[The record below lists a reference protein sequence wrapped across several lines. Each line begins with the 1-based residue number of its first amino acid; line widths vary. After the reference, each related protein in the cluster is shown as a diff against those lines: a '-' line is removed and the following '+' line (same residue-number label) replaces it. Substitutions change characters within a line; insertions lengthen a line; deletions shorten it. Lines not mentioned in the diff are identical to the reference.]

1 VTVTANG
8 PDVWLSVPARA
19 ENVAVV
25 RQALAGLCEALAAEP
40 RVVAD
45 VKLAVTEA
53 CTNVVVHAYPEVPNG
68 VMEVEARPDG
78 RTVTVIVRD
87 HGQGIVP
94 RADSPGLGLGLPM
107 IASLSDSVEIR
118 GGTDE
123 QHTEVIM
130 TFALDRVTDGG
141 AP

>member
-1 VTVTANG
+1 MSSTLNP

-25 RQALAGLCEALAAEP
+25 RQALAGLCEALGTDA

-53 CTNVVVHAYPEVPNG
+53 CTNVVVHAYPDEPDGG
-68 VMEVEARPDG
+68 VMEIEARPDG
-78 RTVTVIVRD
+78 RLLTIVVRD

-94 RADSPGLGLGLPM
+94 RPDSPGLGLGLPM

-118 GGTDE
+118 GGAGD

-130 TFALDRVTDGG
+130 SFALDRAPEVGG
-141 AP
+141 

>member
-1 VTVTANG
+1 MVSTPVEA
-8 PDVWLSVPARA
+8 PDVWLSVAARA

-25 RQALAGLCEALAAEP
+25 RQALAGLCEALLAEP

-53 CTNVVVHAYPEVPNG
+53 CTNVVVHAYPGRDG
-68 VMEVEARPDG
+68 VMEVEARPVD
-78 RTVTVIVRD
+78 RTLSVVVRD

-118 GGTDE
+118 GGSDDS
-123 QHTEVIM
+123 HTEVIM
-130 TFALDRVTDGG
+130 TFALDRQDAGR
-141 AP
+141 

>member
-1 VTVTANG
+1 MSAQVEAS
-8 PDVWLSVPARA
+8 DVWLSVPARA

-25 RQALAGLCEALAAEP
+25 RQALAGLCEALLAEP
-40 RVVAD
+40 RVVSD

-53 CTNVVVHAYPEVPNG
+53 CTNVVVHAYPDRDG
-68 VMEVEARPDG
+68 TMEVEAMPSG
-78 RTVTVIVRD
+78 RTLSVTVRD

-118 GGTDE
+118 GGSEDGT
-123 QHTEVIM
+123 TEIIM
-130 TFALDRVTDGG
+130 TFALDR
-141 AP
+141 APEPGR

>member
-1 VTVTANG
+1 MVSAQVQA
-8 PDVWLSVPARA
+8 PDLWLSVPARA

-25 RQALAGLCEALAAEP
+25 RQALAGLCEALSAEP

-53 CTNVVVHAYPEVPNG
+53 CTNVVVHAYPDG
-68 VMEVEARPDG
+68 AGSMEVEARPVG
-78 RTVTVIVRD
+78 RSLSVVVRD
-87 HGQGIVP
+87 HGRGIVP

-118 GGTDE
+118 GDTAAGD
-123 QHTEVIM
+123 TEIIM
-130 TFALDRVTDGG
+130 TFALDRRPEVER
-141 AP
+141 

>member
-1 VTVTANG
+1 VPAQLEA
-8 PDVWLSVPARA
+8 PEVWLSVPARA

-25 RQALAGLCEALAAEP
+25 RQALAGLCEALLAEP

-53 CTNVVVHAYPEVPNG
+53 CTNVVVHAYPETDDG
-68 VMEVEARPDG
+68 VIEVEARPRG
-78 RTVTVIVRD
+78 RHVTVVVRD

-123 QHTEVIM
+123 ATTEVIM
-130 TFALDRVTDGG
+130 TFALDRAPEGG
-141 AP
+141 G

>member
-1 VTVTANG
+1 MSTQVEA

-25 RQALAGLCEALAAEP
+25 RQALAGLCEALLAEP
-40 RVVAD
+40 RAVAD

-53 CTNVVVHAYPEVPNG
+53 CTNVVVHAYPNRHG
-68 VMEVEARPDG
+68 LMEVEARPDG
-78 RTVTVIVRD
+78 RTLTVVVRD

-107 IASLSDSVEIR
+107 IASLSDAVEIR
-118 GGTDE
+118 GGADDGR
-123 QHTEVIM
+123 TEVIM
-130 TFALDRVTDGG
+130 TFGLDRAGET
-141 AP
+141 PR